1 MRVFGFFCLGVIAIA
16 LGVFLAIFAFENF
29 SPSAIAGKIAGESE
43 EEVGEDVT
51 REEILAQ
58 DTQGSHPLI
67 RDGVVTW
74 QEVLVLAL
82 DWPEYEQALFT
93 QGSIKSWEN
102 LGKMAESRNYNT
114 IYTLKKGT
122 RIVNSYYKDNKIV
135 FVEEVLKKDRLVLY
149 NDRGEPAILISC
161 GNPIRVLPQKE
172 VVKLPDPIIVVTPSP
187 TGPPISPP
195 PPGPPPTTCPPDG
208 GPGPEPPVTPPPGP
222 PCPPDGGPG
231 PDPS

>member
-1 MRVFGFFCLGVIAIA
+1 MRIFGLFCFIVIAVA
-16 LGVFLAIFAFENF
+16 VGVGLAIFAFENF
-29 SPSAIAGKIAGESE
+29 SPSAIAGKIAAESE
-43 EEVGEDVT
+43 IEEYIT

-82 DWPEYEQALFT
+82 DWPEYEQALFI

-102 LGKMAESRNYNT
+102 LGDMSESGNYNT
-114 IYTLKKGT
+114 IYTLKQGT

-172 VVKLPDPIIVVTPSP
+172 VVRLPDPIVVVTPPP

-208 GPGPEPPVTPPPGP
+208 GPGPEPPVSPPPTGP
-222 PCPPDGGPG
+222 SCPPDGGPG